1 MKKAILNFKKDIKKI
16 YFPDKNEIE
25 NTQNTCKNQIQKI
38 STHEN
43 AEGDLPFPLYKFLN
57 KSGNICPK
65 FLRKQY
71 NSLDIYDDGILKSH
85 INTVFF

>member
-1 MKKAILNFKKDIKKI
+1 MKKVILNSKKDFKKKN
-16 YFPDKNEIE
+16 YFPDKNKIE
-25 NTQNTCKNQIQKI
+25 NTQNTRTKIQKI

-57 KSGNICPK
+57 KSGNIRPK